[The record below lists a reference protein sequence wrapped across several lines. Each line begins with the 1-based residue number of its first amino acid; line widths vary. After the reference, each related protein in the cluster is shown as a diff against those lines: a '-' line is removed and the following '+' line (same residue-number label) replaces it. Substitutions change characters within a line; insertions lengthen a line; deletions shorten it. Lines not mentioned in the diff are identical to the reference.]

1 MSNKNN
7 VIPFPSKTDASLV
20 EYRNTVSRLIIL
32 EAQLHM
38 MLEDIDALENEIHRL
53 IDKKDK
59 LVDALRQKNLIKIT
73 TEMANNNGD
82 ELH

>member
-7 VIPFPSKTDASLV
+7 VIPFPTKIDASLIK
-20 EYRNTVSRLIIL
+20 YRSTVSRLVIL

-53 IDKKDK
+53 LDEKDK

-73 TEMANNNGD
+73 TEIARRNGD
-82 ELH
+82 

>member
-7 VIPFPSKTDASLV
+7 VIPFPTKIDASLI
-20 EYRNTVSRLIIL
+20 EYRSTVSRLVIL

-53 IDKKDK
+53 LDEKDK

-73 TEMANNNGD
+73 TEIARRNGD
-82 ELH
+82 

>member
-7 VIPFPSKTDASLV
+7 VIPFPTKIDASLIK
-20 EYRNTVSRLIIL
+20 YRSTVSRIIIL

-38 MLEDIDALENEIHRL
+38 MLEDIDALENEIHNL

-59 LVDALRQKNLIKIT
+59 LVDTLRQKNLIKLT
-73 TEMANNNGD
+73 TEIARSNGD
-82 ELH
+82 

>member
-20 EYRNTVSRLIIL
+20 EYRNTVSKLIIL
-32 EAQLHM
+32 ESQLHM
-38 MLEDIDALENEIHRL
+38 MLEDIESLENEIHRL
-53 IDKKDK
+53 IDKKDN
-59 LVDALRQKNLIKIT
+59 LVELLRQKNLIKIT

>member
-7 VIPFPSKTDASLV
+7 VIPFPTKIDASLIK
-20 EYRNTVSRLIIL
+20 YRSTVSRLIIL

-38 MLEDIDALENEIHRL
+38 MLEDINALENEIHNL
-53 IDKKDK
+53 LDKKDK

-73 TEMANNNGD
+73 TEIARRNGD
-82 ELH
+82 

>member
-20 EYRNTVSRLIIL
+20 EYRNTVSKLIIL
-32 EAQLHM
+32 ESQLHM
-38 MLEDIDALENEIHRL
+38 MLEDIESLENEIHRL

-59 LVDALRQKNLIKIT
+59 LVETLRQKNLIKLT
-73 TEMANNNGD
+73 TEMANNGD

>member
-20 EYRNTVSRLIIL
+20 EYRNTVSKLIIL
-32 EAQLHM
+32 ESQLHM
-38 MLEDIDALENEIHRL
+38 MLDDIESLENEIHRL

-59 LVDALRQKNLIKIT
+59 LVETLRQKNLIKLT

-82 ELH
+82 

>member
-7 VIPFPSKTDASLV
+7 VIPFPSKIDASLID
-20 EYRNTVSRLIIL
+20 YRNTVSSLIIL
-32 EAQLHM
+32 EAQLHK
-38 MLEDIDALENEIHRL
+38 MLEDIESLENEIHRL
-53 IDKKDK
+53 IDRKDN
-59 LVDALRQKNLIKIT
+59 LVETLRKKNLIKIT

>member
-73 TEMANNNGD
+73 TEMANRDGD
-82 ELH
+82 

>member
-20 EYRNTVSRLIIL
+20 EYRNTVSKLIIL
-32 EAQLHM
+32 ESQLHM
-38 MLEDIDALENEIHRL
+38 MLEDIESLENEIHRL

-59 LVDALRQKNLIKIT
+59 LVELLRQKKLIEIT
-73 TEMANNNGD
+73 TEMANNGD

>member
-7 VIPFPSKTDASLV
+7 VIPFPTKIDASLIK
-20 EYRNTVSRLIIL
+20 YRSTISRIVIL

-38 MLEDIDALENEIHRL
+38 MLEDIDALENEIHNL
-53 IDKKDK
+53 LDKKDK

-73 TEMANNNGD
+73 TEIARRNGD
-82 ELH
+82 

>member
-20 EYRNTVSRLIIL
+20 EYRNTVSKLIIL

-38 MLEDIDALENEIHRL
+38 MMEDIEALELQIGSLLDR
-53 IDKKDK
+53 KDK
-59 LVDALRQKNLIKIT
+59 LVETLRQKNLIKLT
-73 TEMANNNGD
+73 TEMANNGD

>member
-38 MLEDIDALENEIHRL
+38 MLEDIDALENQIHKL

-59 LVDALRQKNLIKIT
+59 LVETLRQKNLIKLT
-73 TEMANNNGD
+73 TEMANRNGD
-82 ELH
+82 

>member
-20 EYRNTVSRLIIL
+20 EYRNTVSKLIIL

-38 MLEDIDALENEIHRL
+38 MLEDIDVLENQIQTSTSFAVKSVSAAVVE
-53 IDKKDK
+53 
-59 LVDALRQKNLIKIT
+59 A
-73 TEMANNNGD
+73 
-82 ELH
+82 

>member
-7 VIPFPSKTDASLV
+7 VIPFPSKTVASLIK
-20 EYRNTVSRLIIL
+20 YRSTVSRLIIL

-53 IDKKDK
+53 IDRKDN
-59 LVDALRQKNLIKIT
+59 LVETLRKKNLIKIT
-73 TEMANNNGD
+73 TEIANRDGD
-82 ELH
+82 

>member
-7 VIPFPSKTDASLV
+7 VIPFPSKIDASLI
-20 EYRNTVSRLIIL
+20 EYRDTVSKLIIL

-38 MLEDIDALENEIHRL
+38 MLEDIEALENQIHEL
-53 IDKKDK
+53 LHKKDR
-59 LVDALRQKNLIKIT
+59 LVEVLRQKNLIELT
-73 TEMANNNGD
+73 MEMANNGN

>member
-7 VIPFPSKTDASLV
+7 VIPFPTKIDASLIK
-20 EYRNTVSRLIIL
+20 YRSTVSRLIIL

-73 TEMANNNGD
+73 TEMANRDGD
-82 ELH
+82 

>member
-7 VIPFPSKTDASLV
+7 VIPFPTKIDASLIK
-20 EYRNTVSRLIIL
+20 YRSTVSRLVIL

-53 IDKKDK
+53 LDEKDK

-73 TEMANNNGD
+73 TEMARENGD
-82 ELH
+82 

>member
-7 VIPFPSKTDASLV
+7 VIPFPTKIDASLIKF
-20 EYRNTVSRLIIL
+20 RSTVSRLVIL

-38 MLEDIDALENEIHRL
+38 MLEDIDALENEIHNL
-53 IDKKDK
+53 LDKKDK

-73 TEMANNNGD
+73 TEIARRNGD
-82 ELH
+82 